1 MDTTIFS
8 KKKFFCPPKH
18 KTPSKVAHNPTRPR
32 VFSPTSFC
40 FVQLRQ
46 FFNLTFSHL
55 WSYQTLQDENSLQI
69 ALKRYL
75 IPNHLSVY
83 IWIETKLLLCELAF
97 FLFHFQMIQRNWARI
112 YMIVLQKIRVIKIM
126 PSLKVIITYLAHYIS
141 MYVAWKN
148 DWQSEFDVFV
158 GSIENMAKS
167 WTDSNSLTKTQS

>member
-1 MDTTIFS
+1 M
-8 KKKFFCPPKH
+8 
-18 KTPSKVAHNPTRPR
+18 
-32 VFSPTSFC
+32 
-40 FVQLRQ
+40 QLRQ

-83 IWIETKLLLCELAF
+83 IWIETKLLLCELAL

-148 DWQSEFDVFV
+148 DWQSEFDDICWLNWKMWLNLERTLTHSLKRNLSELEITTFNLCL
-158 GSIENMAKS
+158 SICRMFKILPKH
-167 WTDSNSLTKTQS
+167 DSDLGLSFSNVHY